1 MRHRGFTLI
10 EVLIAAAILF
20 MVLSLATVSFKTA
33 RESSAKAAAEMQLLS
48 PLPFV
53 MDTIRTQIRLNPQ
66 ASLEG
71 DGAYDG
77 VTYRWTAMTEKYK
90 APIAFFDPESMS
102 ESRFQPRFRLYQ
114 VELVLQTGRRERTVT
129 YKELAWDSKSRIA
142 N

>member
-1 MRHRGFTLI
+1 MRPRGFTLI

-33 RESSAKAAAEMQLLS
+33 RESSSKAAAELQMLS
-48 PLPFV
+48 PLPFM

-66 ASLEG
+66 ERLEG
-71 DGAYDG
+71 DGAFDG
-77 VTYRWTAMTEKYK
+77 VAYRWTAITEQYQ
-90 APIAFFDPESMS
+90 APIGFFDPESMS
-102 ESRFQPRFRLYQ
+102 ESRFQPRFRLYK
-114 VELVLQTGRRERTVT
+114 VELIVQVGLRERTVT

>member
-1 MRHRGFTLI
+1 MQQRGFTLI

-33 RESSAKAAAEMQLLS
+33 RQSSSKAATELQLLS
-48 PLPFV
+48 PLPFI
-53 MDTIRTQIRLNPQ
+53 MDTVRTQIRLNPMPN
-66 ASLEG
+66 LEG
-71 DGAYDG
+71 DGAFDG
-77 VTYRWTAMTEKYK
+77 VSYRWTAVTEKYQ

-102 ESRFQPRFRLYQ
+102 QNKFKPRFRLYK
-114 VELVLQTGRRERTVT
+114 VELLLQAGQRERTVI